1 MGNFSERSRKN
12 LQGVH
17 PRLVLVMSEAVKTS
31 PVDFTVVEGV
41 RTTETQKGYYAQ
53 GRTKS
58 GAIITYAD
66 GVIKKS
72 NHQPKVD
79 RYGYAV
85 DVYPFKDG
93 RVRVTEP
100 YVVDLL
106 RQITD
111 HIKAT
116 AQRLGVKIICGIDW
130 RKPFDPPHIELNE

>member
-12 LQGVH
+12 LEGVH
-17 PRLVLVMSEAVKTS
+17 PRLVLVLTEAVKTS

-41 RTTETQKGYYAQ
+41 RTTQTQQKYFAQ
-53 GRTKS
+53 GRTTA

-66 GVIKKS
+66 GVNKKS
-72 NHQPKVD
+72 NHRPKAD
-79 RYGYAV
+79 GYGYAV
-85 DVYPFKDG
+85 DLYPFKDG
-93 RVRVTEP
+93 RVRVAEP

-116 AQRLGVKIICGIDW
+116 AKRLGVSITCGIDW
-130 RKPFDPPHIELNE
+130 RKPFDPPHVELNE